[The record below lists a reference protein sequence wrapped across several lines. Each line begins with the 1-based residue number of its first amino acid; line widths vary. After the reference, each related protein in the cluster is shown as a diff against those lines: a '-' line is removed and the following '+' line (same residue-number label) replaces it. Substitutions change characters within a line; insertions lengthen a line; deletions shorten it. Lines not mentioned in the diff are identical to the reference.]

1 MELIKITVLVNKYGS
16 IVNNHSDLED
26 SLGGFFIKSKQIYL
40 NINTIRSVSTI
51 KACKEY
57 YEPHRELGNYF
68 TVECTDG
75 VVYNLPEDQFSK
87 FEKFIVNNEDN

>member
-1 MELIKITVLVNKYGS
+1 MELIKIDVLVSKYGA
-16 IVNNHSDLED
+16 IVDNHSDLED
-26 SLGGFFIKSKQIYL
+26 SLRGYYIKSKQIFL
-40 NINTIRSVSTI
+40 NIDTIRSVSTI
-51 KACKEY
+51 NTCKEY

-87 FEKFIVNNEDN
+87 FEKFIAE

>member
-1 MELIKITVLVNKYGS
+1 MELIKTNVLINKYGG
-16 IVNNHSDLED
+16 IVDNHSDLED
-26 SLGGFFIKSKQIYL
+26 SLGGYCIKSKQIFL
-40 NINTIRSVSTI
+40 NIDTIRSVSTI
-51 KACKEY
+51 NTCKEH

-87 FEKFIVNNEDN
+87 FEKFITE

>member
-1 MELIKITVLVNKYGS
+1 MELIKIDVLVSKYGA
-16 IVNNHSDLED
+16 IVDNHSDLED
-26 SLGGFFIKSKQIYL
+26 SLRGYYIKSKQIFL
-40 NINTIRSVSTI
+40 NIDTIRSVSTI
-51 KACKEY
+51 NTCKEY

-87 FEKFIVNNEDN
+87 FEKFITE